1 MPLKPLNPIG
11 PQGPN
16 LDPFNTNASIG
27 DLNGPPLPF
36 LQGPNPN
43 FNPVF
48 TGQPNFQPNGQP
60 GGQPNGQPNGQ
71 LPRGPL
77 ESHVAFRSIDGSG
90 NNLQHT
96 DMNAV
101 GSDFVRIGTAHFADG
116 ISTMRTDLPNART
129 ISNIVVA
136 GNGDV
141 PNAEG
146 LSGMMYAWGQFVD
159 HDMDLSLSDGKTSI
173 SISIP
178 AGDADL
184 SASMI
189 PMTRAQIDPTTG
201 VAGKPATAV
210 NTVTGWLD
218 ASQIYG
224 SSASVAASL
233 RAADGHL
240 LTSSDN
246 NLPVVNGQYVAGDVR
261 VQENPDLTSLQLLFV
276 REHNYQVDQLA
287 KAHPTWSAEQLYQ
300 QAKAIVTA
308 EMDNITYSE
317 FLPHLLGKGMIA
329 PYHGYNPNVNATIS
343 EEFAGAAF
351 RFGHSIVSAN
361 LQKMGEQGQDL
372 GDALSLKDAFF
383 QSPTDFA
390 ANGGAAGHLRHLA
403 GDLSNALDVHIVD
416 DLRNF
421 LDVPPVAMDLAAI
434 NIQRGRDLGLGTL
447 NETRAALHLKTYTDF
462 NQITSDATTALALK
476 QAYGSVDNIDLWVGG
491 LAEDHMAGAM
501 LGQTFGV
508 IVAQQFSNLRD
519 GDRYW
524 FENQGFDQATL
535 NQIKQTTLSDLI
547 LRNTDT
553 LNMQNDAFVYYD
565 RHTGLAG
572 GIAAENPDAHQ
583 LIIGS
588 DGVDT
593 LVGGIQGDI
602 LVAGA
607 QGLQTLT
614 GGLGAD
620 VFVFEKNNTRALITD
635 FRLGQDQI
643 EIQSANHLGFN
654 DVHITRSPNANGA
667 TIEFAGNQV
676 TLTGINPNDLRPG
689 DFIFTS

>member
-1 MPLKPLNPIG
+1 MPQKPIPVSSPISPPADPIGLNAQSPVFNLGGGPLN
-11 PQGPN
+11 
-16 LDPFNTNASIG
+16 F
-27 DLNGPPLPF
+27 LP
-36 LQGPNPN
+36 GPNPG
-43 FNPVF
+43 FNPF
-48 TGQPNFQPNGQP
+48 TNGPGTGLGPNQGQGPI
-60 GGQPNGQPNGQ
+60 
-71 LPRGPL
+71 PRGIGPENQL
-77 ESHVAFRSIDGSG
+77 IFRSIDGSG
-90 NNLQHT
+90 NNLLHT

-101 GSDFVRIGTAHFADG
+101 NTDFIRIGTAHFADG
-116 ISTMRTDLPNART
+116 ISAMRTDLPNARM
-129 ISNIVVA
+129 ISNVVVA
-136 GNGDV
+136 GSGDV
-141 PNAEG
+141 ANKEG

-159 HDMDLSLSDGKTSI
+159 HDLDLSLSDGKTSI

-178 AGDADL
+178 GGDADL

-189 PMTRAQIDPTTG
+189 PMTRAQIDPLTG

-210 NTVTGWLD
+210 NTVSGWLD

-224 SSASVAASL
+224 SSAAVAASL
-233 RAADGHL
+233 RIADGHL
-240 LTSSDN
+240 MTSANN
-246 NLPVVNGQYVAGDVR
+246 NLPVVDGKYLAGDIR
-261 VQENPDLTSLQLLFV
+261 VQENPDLTSLQTLFL
-276 REHNYQVDQLA
+276 REHNYQVDQLS
-287 KAHPTWSAEQLYQ
+287 KAHPNWSAEQLYQ

-317 FLPHLLGKGMIA
+317 FLPHLLGKGAIA

-361 LQKMGEQGQDL
+361 LQKMGEFGQDV
-372 GDALSLKDAFF
+372 GEDLSLKDAFF

-390 ANGGAAGHLRHLA
+390 ADGGAAGHLRHLA
-403 GDLSNALDVHIVD
+403 GDLSNALDVHIID

-447 NETRAALHLKTYTDF
+447 NETRAALNLKTYTDF
-462 NQITSDATTALALK
+462 SEITSDAATALALK
-476 QAYGSVDNIDLWVGG
+476 QAYGSVDRIDLWVGG

-508 IVAQQFSNLRD
+508 IVAQQFTNLRD

-524 FENQGFDQATL
+524 FENQGFDRATL
-535 NQIKQTTLSDLI
+535 SQIKQTTLSNLI

-553 LNMQNDAFVYYD
+553 VNMQGDAFVYYE

-572 GIAAENPDAHQ
+572 GIAAENPDSPQ
-583 LIIGS
+583 LIIGT
-588 DGVDT
+588 DGIDRII
-593 LVGGIQGDI
+593 GGIANDI
-602 LVAGA
+602 LVAGS

-614 GGLGAD
+614 GGRGAD
-620 VFVFEKNNTRALITD
+620 LFIFEKANTRALITD
-635 FRLGQDQI
+635 FRIGQDQI
-643 EIQSANHLGFN
+643 EIHSTNQLGFN
-654 DVHITRSPNANGA
+654 DLNITRSPNGNG
-667 TIEFAGNQV
+667 TMIEFAGNQV
-676 TLTGINPNDLRPG
+676 TLTGINLNDLRPG

>member
-1 MPLKPLNPIG
+1 MPLKPLKPIG
-11 PQGPN
+11 PQGPIADPLNVN
-16 LDPFNTNASIG
+16 LSIA

-36 LQGPNPN
+36 FQGPNPN
-43 FNPVF
+43 VNSVF
-48 TGQPNFQPNGQP
+48 TVQPNGQP
-60 GGQPNGQPNGQ
+60 GQPQ
-71 LPRGPL
+71 RGPV
-77 ESHVAFRSIDGSG
+77 ESHIAFRSIDGSG
-90 NNLQHT
+90 NNLQHS

-101 GSDFVRIGTAHFADG
+101 GTDFVRIGTAHFADG
-116 ISTMRTDLPNART
+116 ISSMRTDLPNART

-136 GNGDV
+136 GDGDV

-159 HDMDLSLSDGKTSI
+159 HDMDLSVSDGKTSI
-173 SISIP
+173 SITIP

-184 SASMI
+184 SALLI
-189 PMTRAQIDPTTG
+189 PMTRAQIDPATG

-224 SSASVAASL
+224 SSATIAASL
-233 RAADGHL
+233 RTADGHL
-240 LTSSDN
+240 LTSADN
-246 NLPVVNGQYVAGDVR
+246 NLPVVNGQYLAGDVR

-276 REHNYQVDQLA
+276 REHNYQVDQLS
-287 KAHPTWSAEQLYQ
+287 KAHPNWSAEQLYQ

-317 FLPHLLGKGMIA
+317 FLPHLLGKGAMT

-390 ANGGAAGHLRHLA
+390 ADGGAAGHLRHLA
-403 GDLSNALDVHIVD
+403 GDLSNALDVHIVE

-447 NETRAALHLKTYTDF
+447 NETRAALNLTTYTDF

-491 LAEDHMAGAM
+491 LAEDHLPGAM
-501 LGQTFGV
+501 LGQTFDV
-508 IVAQQFSNLRD
+508 IVAQQFTKLRD
-519 GDRYW
+519 GDRFW
-524 FENQGFDQATL
+524 FENQGFDPATL

-553 LNMQNDAFVYYD
+553 VNMQNDAFVYYE

-572 GIAAENPDAHQ
+572 GIGAENPDAPQ

-588 DGVDT
+588 DGIDT
-593 LVGGIQGDI
+593 LIGGIKGDI
-602 LVAGA
+602 LVAGS

-620 VFVFEKNNTRALITD
+620 LFVFEKNNTRALITD
-635 FRLGQDQI
+635 FKVGQDQI

-654 DVHITRSPNANGA
+654 DVHIRPSPNANGA
-667 TIEFAGNQV
+667 IIEFAGNEV
-676 TLTGINPNDLRPG
+676 TLTGIHPNDLRAS

>member
-1 MPLKPLNPIG
+1 
-11 PQGPN
+11 
-16 LDPFNTNASIG
+16 
-27 DLNGPPLPF
+27 
-36 LQGPNPN
+36 
-43 FNPVF
+43 
-48 TGQPNFQPNGQP
+48 
-60 GGQPNGQPNGQ
+60 
-71 LPRGPL
+71 
-77 ESHVAFRSIDGSG
+77 
-90 NNLQHT
+90 
-96 DMNAV
+96 
-101 GSDFVRIGTAHFADG
+101 
-116 ISTMRTDLPNART
+116 
-129 ISNIVVA
+129 
-136 GNGDV
+136 
-141 PNAEG
+141 
-146 LSGMMYAWGQFVD
+146 
-159 HDMDLSLSDGKTSI
+159 
-173 SISIP
+173 
-178 AGDADL
+178 
-184 SASMI
+184 
-189 PMTRAQIDPTTG
+189 
-201 VAGKPATAV
+201 
-210 NTVTGWLD
+210 
-218 ASQIYG
+218 
-224 SSASVAASL
+224 
-233 RAADGHL
+233 
-240 LTSSDN
+240 
-246 NLPVVNGQYVAGDVR
+246 
-261 VQENPDLTSLQLLFV
+261 
-276 REHNYQVDQLA
+276 
-287 KAHPTWSAEQLYQ
+287 
-300 QAKAIVTA
+300 
-308 EMDNITYSE
+308 
-317 FLPHLLGKGMIA
+317 
-329 PYHGYNPNVNATIS
+329 
-343 EEFAGAAF
+343 
-351 RFGHSIVSAN
+351 
-361 LQKMGEQGQDL
+361 
-372 GDALSLKDAFF
+372 
-383 QSPTDFA
+383 
-390 ANGGAAGHLRHLA
+390 LRHLA

-462 NQITSDATTALALK
+462 NQITSDATTAQALK
-476 QAYGSVDNIDLWVGG
+476 QAYGTVDKIDLWVGG

-508 IVAQQFSNLRD
+508 IVAQQFANLRD
-519 GDRYW
+519 GDRFW

-535 NQIKQTTLSDLI
+535 NQIKQTTLSYLI

-593 LVGGIQGDI
+593 LIGGIQGDI

-643 EIQSANHLGFN
+643 EIQSTNHLGFN
-654 DVHITRSPNANGA
+654 DVHIIRGPNPNGA

>member
-1 MPLKPLNPIG
+1 MPLKPTNPADSLG
-11 PQGPN
+11 PLGSIM
-16 LDPFNTNASIG
+16 DPFNLNVSIAN
-27 DLNGPPLPF
+27 LNGPPLPF
-36 LQGPNPN
+36 FLGQNPN
-43 FNPVF
+43 FNA
-48 TGQPNFQPNGQP
+48 NFNPLINNP
-60 GGQPNGQPNGQ
+60 P
-71 LPRGPL
+71 PRGPAL
-77 ESHVAFRSIDGSG
+77 ESNVAFRSIDGSG
-90 NNLQHT
+90 NNLLQSN
-96 DMNAV
+96 MNAV
-101 GSDFVRIGTAHFADG
+101 GTDFVRIGTAHFADG
-116 ISTMRTDLPNART
+116 ISAMRTDLPNART
-129 ISNIVVA
+129 ISNVVVA
-136 GNGDV
+136 GSGDV
-141 PNAEG
+141 PNKEG

-159 HDMDLSLSDGKTSI
+159 HDLDLSVSDGKTNI

-178 AGDADL
+178 AGDPNL
-184 SASMI
+184 TASMI
-189 PMTRAQIDPTTG
+189 PMTRAQIDPLTG
-201 VAGKPATAV
+201 IAGKPATAV
-210 NTVTGWLD
+210 NTVSGWLD

-224 SSASVAASL
+224 STAAVAASL
-233 RAADGHL
+233 RTADGHL
-240 LTSSDN
+240 LTSAGN
-246 NLPVVNGQYVAGDVR
+246 NLPIVNGQYLAGDVR

-276 REHNYQVDQLA
+276 REHNYQVDQL
-287 KAHPTWSAEQLYQ
+287 KKEHPSWTAEQLYQ

-317 FLPHLLGKGMIA
+317 FLPHLLGKGAIA

-372 GDALSLKDAFF
+372 GAALSLKDAFF

-390 ANGGAAGHLRHLA
+390 ADGGAAGHLRHLA

-462 NQITSDATTALALK
+462 NQITSDATTAKALQ
-476 QAYGSVDNIDLWVGG
+476 QAYGTVDKIDLWVGG
-491 LAEDHMAGAM
+491 LAEDHLPGAM
-501 LGQTFGV
+501 LGQTFNV
-508 IVAQQFSNLRD
+508 IVAQQFTNLRD
-519 GDRYW
+519 GDRFW
-524 FENQGFDQATL
+524 FENQGFDRATL

-553 LNMQNDAFVYYD
+553 VNMQSDAFVYYD

-572 GIAAENPDAHQ
+572 GIAAENPDAPQ

-588 DGVDT
+588 DGIDT
-593 LVGGIQGDI
+593 LIGGIKGDI
-602 LVAGA
+602 LVAGS

-614 GGLGAD
+614 GGQGAD
-620 VFVFEKNNTRALITD
+620 LFIFEKTNTRALITD

-654 DVHITRSPNANGA
+654 DVHITGSPNANGA

-676 TLTGINPNDLRPG
+676 TLIGINPNDLQPG
-689 DFIFTS
+689 NFIFTI

>member
-1 MPLKPLNPIG
+1 MPQKSIPVLNPFSPFTDPLGLEAQSPIF
-11 PQGPN
+11 N
-16 LDPFNTNASIG
+16 LGGGSMN
-27 DLNGPPLPF
+27 F
-36 LQGPNPN
+36 LQGLNAG
-43 FNPVF
+43 FNPVNHGPIGRGSSPE
-48 TGQPNFQPNGQP
+48 T
-60 GGQPNGQPNGQ
+60 Q
-71 LPRGPL
+71 LIY
-77 ESHVAFRSIDGSG
+77 RSVDGSG

-96 DMNAV
+96 NMNAV
-101 GSDFVRIGTAHFADG
+101 NTDFVRIGTAHFADG
-116 ISTMRTDLPNART
+116 VSAMRTDLPNART
-129 ISNIVVA
+129 ISNVVVA

-141 PNAEG
+141 PNKEG

-159 HDMDLSLSDGKTSI
+159 HDLDLSLSDGKTSI

-189 PMTRAQIDPTTG
+189 PMTRAQIDPLTG
-201 VAGKPATAV
+201 VAGKPAAAV

-224 SSASVAASL
+224 SSATVATSL

-240 LTSSDN
+240 LTSVGN
-246 NLPVVNGQYVAGDVR
+246 NLPVINGQYLAGDAR
-261 VQENPDLTSLQLLFV
+261 VQENPDLTSLQTLFL
-276 REHNYQVDQLA
+276 REHNYQVDQLT
-287 KAHPTWSAEQLYQ
+287 KAHPNWSSEQLYQ

-317 FLPHLLGKGMIA
+317 FLPHLLGKDAIS

-383 QSPTDFA
+383 QSPTDFVTD
-390 ANGGAAGHLRHLA
+390 GGAAGHLRHLA

-447 NETRAALHLKTYTDF
+447 NETRAALHLKIYTDF
-462 NQITSDATTALALK
+462 NQITSDATTAQALK
-476 QAYGSVDNIDLWVGG
+476 QAYGSIDKIDLWVGG
-491 LAEDHMAGAM
+491 LAEDHMPGAM
-501 LGQTFGV
+501 LGQTFDV
-508 IVAQQFSNLRD
+508 IVAQQFQNLRD

-524 FENQGFDQATL
+524 FENQGFDRATL
-535 NQIKQTTLSDLI
+535 NQIKQTTLADLI

-553 LNMQNDAFVYYD
+553 LNIQSDVFVYYD

-572 GIAAENPDAHQ
+572 GIAAENPDAPQ

-593 LVGGIQGDI
+593 LIGGIKGDI
-602 LVAGA
+602 LVAGSL
-607 QGLQTLT
+607 GLQTLT
-614 GGLGAD
+614 GGQGTDL
-620 VFVFEKNNTRALITD
+620 FVFEKINTRALITD
-635 FRLGQDQI
+635 FKIGQDQI
-643 EIQSANHLGFN
+643 EIQGTAHLGFN
-654 DVHITRSPNANGA
+654 NLHISRSFNGA
-667 TIEFAGNQV
+667 MIEFTGNQV
-676 TLTGINPNDLRPG
+676 TLVGINPNDLRPG